1 MNCHAAV
8 SDSLLS
14 ICSSCFNILL
24 CFCVTNKNSHN
35 KNVKHFL
42 QLEFSY
48 FHLNLGAFLSLRNKK
63 LLALSAAT
71 FTHWKNMH
79 LNNQTAIW
87 SHLEISVN
95 VEFEAVIQC
104 NMLH

>member
-1 MNCHAAV
+1 MHF
-8 SDSLLS
+8 
-14 ICSSCFNILL
+14 SCW
-24 CFCVTNKNSHN
+24 NSR
-35 KNVKHFL
+35 F
-42 QLEFSY
+42 FFFF

-87 SHLEISVN
+87 SHLQIPVH
-95 VEFEAVIQC
+95 VEFEAIIQC
-104 NMLH
+104 NLLHSMLCSFNDVMATHSHV